1 MTSNGAI
8 FTALTVEL
16 HSNDVKYQYMS
27 VLQAKIKEQELL
39 FSLTFSKRAVVT
51 QSFSCPESN
60 NSHRQP
66 SFKSIQ
72 KIWTHNSLFAFLSL
86 LLSPQRRCCSLRKQH
101 QAQRTQRPGAVF
113 SESPLVRGKLSG
125 CGRLRRTEYNKES
138 ELHCYKTTS
147 RRLMIS
153 SKNICGRVS
162 LLKMAPNVIFT
173 NLRSFYSKLL
183 LRWNQQELNG
193 ERLSP
198 ECGIIKCLFF
208 LISFIKNFI
217 HLSGLLLVL

>member
-27 VLQAKIKEQELL
+27 VLQTKIKEQELL
-39 FSLTFSKRAVVT
+39 FSLTFGKRAVVT

-101 QAQRTQRPGAVF
+101 QAQRTHRLGAVF

-138 ELHCYKTTS
+138 ELHFYKTTS

-153 SKNICGRVS
+153 SKNICGRVFS
-162 LLKMAPNVIFT
+162 
-173 NLRSFYSKLL
+173 SKD
-183 LRWNQQELNG
+183 G
-193 ERLSP
+193 T
-198 ECGIIKCLFF
+198 ECDFHKFEEF
-208 LISFIKNFI
+208 LQ
-217 HLSGLLLVL
+217 